1 MQVKALSDVF
11 VASGIEMVDDVT
23 FTALFYGYEVRGK
36 VRVPT
41 TPMVEFFFYGS
52 VYIDSKEMVDEF
64 VNDFDEKFG
73 HARMKFSD
81 KYVSILLDIG
91 GMEAPQVKERL
102 GAIGN
107 FMIQNGF
114 GATAMPPEEPEPEP
128 EPEKKPEPAPRQQQQ
143 QQAQQQQQ
151 PAQRGGIRQ
160 RQRQQPNQD
169 PPLQHMQQR
178 PQRQA
183 PQQPVYEEPKVPF
196 EQYKV
201 VQKLTQVFIN
211 GVNQTS
217 NNMFTTLYHGYNVV
231 GKMLS
236 PAKDDIEVVF
246 YGQLMNNVTEEFEEL
261 KATMNEKYGNVPMRM
276 IGGSCDAILYLEGRD
291 VAQSKEMLGCISGFM
306 MKNNIAAM
314 NLPNTVGNTIKTYTA
329 ENFKP
334 SVQTGPRSLG
344 GFNPQAGTPPTPTG
358 RSYQQNTGAQSEGG
372 NSDGNNFAKNFLNR
386 FKK

>member
-36 VRVPT
+36 VKVPT
-41 TPMVEFFFYGS
+41 TPTVEFFFYGN
-52 VYIDSKEMVDEF
+52 VYVDSREQAEDF
-64 VNDFDEKFG
+64 LNDFEEKFG
-73 HARMKFSD
+73 HARIRFAD
-81 KYVSILLDIG
+81 RYIAILLDIG

-102 GAIGN
+102 GAVGS

-114 GATAMPPEEPEPEP
+114 GAIAMPPEEPEPEP
-128 EPEKKPEPAPRQQQQ
+128 EPVKKPEPV
-143 QQAQQQQQ
+143 QQQQQ
-151 PAQRGGIRQ
+151 PAQRGGMR
-160 RQRQQPNQD
+160 RQQQNQN

-178 PQRQA
+178 QQRQA

-196 EQYKV
+196 EQHKV
-201 VQKLTQVFIN
+201 VEKLTQIFIN

-217 NNMFTTLYHGYNVV
+217 HNMFTTLYHGYNVV

-236 PAKDDIEVVF
+236 PVKDDIEVVF
-246 YGQLMNNVTEEFEEL
+246 YGQLMNNVTDEFEEL
-261 KATMNEKYGNVPMRM
+261 KAEMNEKYGNVPMRM
-276 IGGSCDAILYLEGRD
+276 IGGSCDVILYLEGKD
-291 VAQSKEMLGCISGFM
+291 AAQSKEMLGCISGFM
-306 MKNNIAAM
+306 MKNNIAAI
-314 NLPNTVGNTIKTYTA
+314 NLPNTVGNPIKTYTA

-334 SVQTGPRSLG
+334 AVQSGPRSLG
-344 GFNPQAGTPPTPTG
+344 GFNPQAGSAPSPTG
-358 RSYQQNTGAQSEGG
+358 RSYQSGQNSGTQSQGG